1 MTLAGPVFV
10 SLFLFLTCKTSSL
23 LPQGVADGSREGE
36 MRDVKV
42 GEVVENNAESK
53 AQLTTPKPMF
63 PARRTLAHRGR
74 RFRGERGDG

>member
-1 MTLAGPVFV
+1 
-10 SLFLFLTCKTSSL
+10 
-23 LPQGVADGSREGE
+23 

-42 GEVVENNAESK
+42 GEVVENSAEGK